1 MYTDPDWDP
10 LKTLNDLIINL
21 EEQSHL
27 TLTISQQVNKLA
39 QQINNQNTAINQL
52 AQFHN
57 LLCQRISK
65 LEKTDDK
72 I

>member
-1 MYTDPDWDP
+1 MFNNPDWDP
-10 LKTLNDLIINL
+10 LKTLNELIINL

-27 TLTISQQVNKLA
+27 TLTITQQVNKLA

-52 AQFHN
+52 VQLHN
-57 LLCQRISK
+57 LLNQRISK
-65 LEKTDDK
+65 LEKTDDT